1 MNKKDDAMSD
11 IIKEAFEKAGW
22 TSFVAQPAES
32 KSVVC
37 KQCKKSGNKVI
48 ASNGT
53 QYKSVVQLAYYLN
66 ENVGTMQSRLRH
78 GAYTKNGV
86 TYRLLKQQFM
96 KFERPRKPAKVV
108 QNKPSK
114 TDPKEVIKNVVIS
127 LINKDDY
134 KSANAL
140 LEVLDKIN

>member
-1 MNKKDDAMSD
+1 MSD

-32 KSVVC
+32 KSVY
-37 KQCKKSGNKVI
+37 KQCNKSGHKIVG
-48 ASNGT
+48 SNGT
-53 QYKSVVQLAYYLN
+53 EYKSITQLAYYLN
-66 ENVGTMQSRLRH
+66 ENVGTMQSRFRR
-78 GAYTKNGV
+78 GDYIKNGV
-86 TYRLLKQQFM
+86 TYRLVKQQIM
-96 KFERPRKPAKVV
+96 NFEQPSKSAEVV

-114 TDPKEVIKNVVIS
+114 TDPKEVIQNVVIS

>member
-1 MNKKDDAMSD
+1 MSD

-22 TSFVAQPAES
+22 TSYKAQPAAQS
-32 KSVVC
+32 KSVY
-37 KQCKKSGNKVI
+37 QTKSGHKIVG
-48 ASNGT
+48 SNGT
-53 QYKSVVQLAYYLN
+53 EYKSITQLAYYLN
-66 ENVGTMQSRLRH
+66 ENVGTMQSRFRR
-78 GAYTKNGV
+78 GDYIKNGV
-86 TYRLLKQQFM
+86 TYRLVKQQIM
-96 KFERPRKPAKVV
+96 NFEQPSKPAEVV

-114 TDPKEVIKNVVIS
+114 TDPKEVIQNVVIS